1 MRVQGA
7 DKLAKQFRRLP
18 KEVHTQIQKTVKSN
32 TESGARLARNLVP
45 VASGELK
52 GWIYTQY
59 ENDGMTGSIEAAPST
74 KEAQIK
80 AKSVEGG
87 RKNGDRGITEAQPYM
102 KLAAQHAA
110 GKFNRSIQAA
120 YRKAARMV
128 LNG

>member
-1 MRVQGA
+1 MRVEGA

-18 KEVHTQIQKTVKSN
+18 KEVHTQIQKTVKRN

-45 VASGELK
+45 VSSGELK
-52 GWIYTQY
+52 GW
-59 ENDGMTGSIEAAPST
+59 IEAAPST

>member
-1 MRVQGA
+1 MKVQGA

-18 KEVHTQIQKTVKSN
+18 KEVHTQIQKTVKRN

-59 ENDGMTGSIEAAPST
+59 ENDGMTGSIEAAPAA

-87 RKNGDRGITEAQPYM
+87 RKNGERGITEAQPYM
-102 KLAAQHAA
+102 KLAAQHVA
-110 GKFNRSIQAA
+110 GKFNRSIKTA
-120 YRKAARMV
+120 YRKAARMT